1 MTKEEK
7 YYEMIEKEIDDE
19 KTTLPKSFDDEEKD
33 RSIKIFFLDEVPNR
47 YVVMMRENI
56 EEFAEEFAQEL
67 GVDIRIEID

>member
-1 MTKEEK
+1 MTEEEK

-19 KTTLPKSFDDEEKD
+19 KTTLPKNFEDEEKD

-47 YVVMMRENI
+47 YVVMMRDNI
-56 EEFAEEFAQEL
+56 EEFAQEL

>member
-33 RSIKIFFLDEVPNR
+33 RSIKIFFLDEVPDR
-47 YVVMMRENI
+47 YVVMMRDNI
-56 EEFAEEFAQEL
+56 EEFAQEL

>member
-1 MTKEEK
+1 MTEEEK

-33 RSIKIFFLDEVPNR
+33 RSIKIFFLDEVPGR
-47 YVVMMRENI
+47 YVVMMRDNI
-56 EEFAEEFAQEL
+56 EEFAQEL